1 MAETRK
7 YRPSSSLVGDAV
19 RAALGESVRPIAP
32 GGRPDP
38 TPTEKSEPENPAPA
52 VTVRTFTFGATRR
65 PADPADPTEAA
76 E

>member
-7 YRPSSSLVGDAV
+7 YRPSGSLVGDAV
-19 RAALGESVRPIAP
+19 RAALGESVRPVTP

-38 TPTEKSEPENPAPA
+38 SERPPEAETASSTPA

-65 PADPADPTEAA
+65 PEPRGE
-76 E
+76 